1 MSFDRCQVCLFTKKS
16 NCSNSHLLNLGMFF
30 WGFFFFFFLAFF
42 IIIKQKINSSV
53 LHWVSVIELLLF
65 WGVFA
70 TSFNPVAP
78 TAMMKVLTRISTVEA
93 GKVSRILDADD
104 KLDFYV

>member
-1 MSFDRCQVCLFTKKS
+1 M
-16 NCSNSHLLNLGMFF
+16 
-30 WGFFFFFFLAFF
+30 
-42 IIIKQKINSSV
+42 
-53 LHWVSVIELLLF
+53 IELLLF